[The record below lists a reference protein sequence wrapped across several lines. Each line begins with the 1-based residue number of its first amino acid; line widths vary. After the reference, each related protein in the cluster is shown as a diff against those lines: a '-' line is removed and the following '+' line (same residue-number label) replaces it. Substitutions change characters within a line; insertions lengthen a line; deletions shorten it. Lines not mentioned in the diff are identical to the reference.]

1 MSAVTFDDAM
11 DRVMVVVNF
20 LSMAAGRMPND
31 PLDLT
36 PVVSFTFVGSQHQ
49 ELAVSADLSSA
60 KLSSVSTAPI
70 SMSDQEFVDAFLACR
85 LPAAQ
90 FQHRGHLR
98 IAWLLLQRHPL
109 ELAIEEICNG
119 IARLAAHLGAPGK
132 YHRTLSEA
140 LVRLMAHDGA
150 ATLSWDEFLSA
161 NPELLTDV
169 RGTVGRY
176 YSSELLDSAR
186 ARISFVEPD
195 RMPLP
200 ACHS

>member
-1 MSAVTFDDAM
+1 MSAH
-11 DRVMVVVNF
+11 
-20 LSMAAGRMPND
+20 LPSI
-31 PLDLT
+31 
-36 PVVSFTFVGSQHQ
+36 H
-49 ELAVSADLSSA
+49 LSST
-60 KLSSVSTAPI
+60 STA
-70 SMSDQEFVDAFLACR
+70 SAVLSDQEFIDAFLTCR

-90 FQHRGHLR
+90 FRHRGHLR
-98 IAWLLLQRHPL
+98 IAWLLLQRQPL

-132 YHRTLSEA
+132 YHRTLSQA
-140 LVRLMAHDGA
+140 LVRLMAHGGA
-150 ATLSWDEFLSA
+150 TTLPWDEFLSA

-169 RGTVGRY
+169 RSTVGRY
-176 YSSELLDSAR
+176 YSSEVLDSAR